1 MNCFMRAVIYAR
13 VSTSDQAQ
21 DGHSLDEQHRQC
33 MQLIELHGHTVVN
46 SYYDVGSGS
55 TFEHRPNYQAMVNNM
70 KSEWDIV
77 YVWKLDRLN
86 RNLRNQVQ
94 FFDSVGKSDC
104 YVASVTEQVDTS
116 SPYGRFIINVMSSL
130 AQMEREQIS
139 ERVIMGQGAARNIGR
154 YIGGAPYGY
163 NIPVEYDDNGNRTN
177 KGQLTVN
184 DDEAAVVR
192 LIFDKIIEGFSVAE
206 ICNFLVESGIR
217 TRKNNVIWSYG
228 TVTNIIK
235 RRHLYIFGK
244 EKPFEEP
251 KWEPILFLN
260 VNEAKAIE
268 AQLRKGDPEAIGGEV
283 LDLEAD
289 FTMDNYD
296 PNLDV
301 RVIINGKDAAGVPQ
315 EEEE

>member
-1 MNCFMRAVIYAR
+1 MPIMNRLKGISPMNCFMRAVIYTR

-33 MQLIELHGHTVVN
+33 IQLIELHGHDVVN
-46 SYYDVGSGS
+46 SYNDVGSGS
-55 TFEHRPNYQAMVNNM
+55 TFEHRPNYQTMVNNM

-94 FFDSVGKSDC
+94 FFDSVGKNDC

-116 SPYGRFIINVMSSL
+116 TPYGRFIMNVMSSL

-177 KGQLTVN
+177 KGQLIVN
-184 DDEAAVVR
+184 DEEAAVVR
-192 LIFDKIIEGFSVAE
+192 VIFDKILEGSTVAQ

-228 TVTNIIK
+228 TVTNIIN

-244 EKPFEEP
+244 EKPDEES
-251 KWEPILFLN
+251 KWEPILFLT
-260 VNEAKAIE
+260 VDEASGIE
-268 AQLRKGDPEAIGGEV
+268 SRL
-283 LDLEAD
+283 
-289 FTMDNYD
+289 
-296 PNLDV
+296 
-301 RVIINGKDAAGVPQ
+301 NGTLQ
-315 EEEE
+315 